1 MYDRVAKKVIVDA
14 GHGGS
19 DPGAINGNIYEKD
32 FNLQSAQYIYNRL
45 RELGIPAELTRTG
58 DTSLPKD
65 ERIAKIKNLGVD
77 PNVILVSNHINSGGG
92 EGAEVVYALR
102 NNSTLANMILDN
114 IGDEGQIKRKVYQR
128 RLPENPSK
136 DYYYIIRET
145 TPSEAVL
152 IEYGFIDNPN
162 DLRKLQNNLTGYAEG
177 VVKALADYM
186 NVPYIRPGDT
196 PSDGDGYYTVV
207 NGDTLWSIA
216 NRYGLTVDE
225 LKQLNNLTSNTIS
238 VGQRLRLRS
247 SSMPTPEDV
256 YTVVKGDTLWSI
268 ANKFGLTV
276 DELKGLNNLQSDIL
290 SVGQTLIVASDTNV
304 PIPPSQED
312 VYIVQSGDSLWGIAR
327 KFDVSVDELIQ
338 YNNLS
343 TLTLQ
348 VGQQLRIPN
357 GESNNM
363 IYHTVQSGDTLWS
376 IAKQYNISVDEL
388 MNANQL
394 TSTLL
399 KLNQVLIIPK

>member
-1 MYDRVAKKVIVDA
+1 
-14 GHGGS
+14 
-19 DPGAINGNIYEKD
+19 
-32 FNLQSAQYIYNRL
+32 
-45 RELGIPAELTRTG
+45 
-58 DTSLPKD
+58 
-65 ERIAKIKNLGVD
+65 
-77 PNVILVSNHINSGGG
+77 
-92 EGAEVVYALR
+92 
-102 NNSTLANMILDN
+102 MILDN

-162 DLRKLQNNLTGYAEG
+162 DLRKLQNNLTDYAEG

-196 PSDGDGYYTVV
+196 SSDGDGYYTVV

-238 VGQRLRLRS
+238 VGQRLRVRS

-256 YTVVKGDTLWSI
+256 YTVVRGDTLWSI

-276 DELKGLNNLQSDIL
+276 DELKRLNNLESDTL
-290 SVGQTLIVASDTNV
+290 SIGQTLIVKPNSDI
-304 PIPPSQED
+304 PIPTPMPED
-312 VYIVQSGDSLWGIAR
+312 VYIVQSGDSLWAIAR
-327 KFDVSVDELIQ
+327 KFNVPVDELIQ

-357 GESNNM
+357 GESNNT

-388 MNANQL
+388 MKANNL

-399 KLNQVLIIPK
+399 KLNQVLTIPK

>member
-1 MYDRVAKKVIVDA
+1 
-14 GHGGS
+14 
-19 DPGAINGNIYEKD
+19 
-32 FNLQSAQYIYNRL
+32 
-45 RELGIPAELTRTG
+45 
-58 DTSLPKD
+58 
-65 ERIAKIKNLGVD
+65 
-77 PNVILVSNHINSGGG
+77 
-92 EGAEVVYALR
+92 
-102 NNSTLANMILDN
+102 MILDN

-162 DLRKLQNNLTGYAEG
+162 DLRKLQNNLTDYAEG

-238 VGQRLRLRS
+238 VGQKLRVRS

-256 YTVVKGDTLWSI
+256 YTVVTGDTLWAI

-276 DELKGLNNLQSDIL
+276 DELKRLNNLEADTL
-290 SVGQTLIVASDTNV
+290 SIGQTLIVKPNSDI
-304 PIPPSQED
+304 PIPTPMPED
-312 VYIVQSGDSLWGIAR
+312 VYIVQSGDSLWAIAR
-327 KFDVSVDELIQ
+327 KFNVSVDELIQ

-348 VGQQLRIPN
+348 VGQQLKIPT
-357 GESNNM
+357 GESNNT

-376 IAKQYNISVDEL
+376 IAKQYNTSVDDL
-388 MNANQL
+388 MKANHL
-394 TSTLL
+394 TSNLL

>member
-1 MYDRVAKKVIVDA
+1 MNPR
-14 GHGGS
+14 
-19 DPGAINGNIYEKD
+19 
-32 FNLQSAQYIYNRL
+32 
-45 RELGIPAELTRTG
+45 
-58 DTSLPKD
+58 
-65 ERIAKIKNLGVD
+65 
-77 PNVILVSNHINSGGG
+77 GG

-162 DLRKLQNNLTGYAEG
+162 DLRKLQNNLTDYAEG

-327 KFDVSVDELIQ
+327 KFNVSVDELIQ

>member
-14 GHGGS
+14 GHGGK

-58 DTSLPKD
+58 DTSLPKN
-65 ERIAKIKNLGVD
+65 ERIAKIKNLGID

-102 NNSTLANMILDN
+102 NNNKLANMILDN
-114 IGDEGQIKRKVYQR
+114 IGSEGQIKRKVYQR

-152 IEYGFIDNPN
+152 IEYGFIDNLN
-162 DLRKLQNNLTGYAEG
+162 DLRKLQNNLTDYAEG

-186 NVPYIRPGDT
+186 NVPYTKPGNVPPVGED
-196 PSDGDGYYTVV
+196 YYTVV

-225 LKQLNNLTSNTIS
+225 LKRLNNLESDVLS
-238 VGQRLRLRS
+238 VGQRLLVRT

-256 YTVVKGDTLWSI
+256 YTVLKGDTLWSI

-276 DELKGLNNLQSDIL
+276 DELKRLNNLESDML
-290 SVGQTLIVASDTNV
+290 SVGQTLVVKSNST
-304 PIPPSQED
+304 IPMPGG

-327 KFDVSVDELIQ
+327 KFNVSVDDLIQ

-348 VGQQLRIPN
+348 VGQKLRIPN
-357 GESNNM
+357 GESNKNT
-363 IYHTVQSGDTLWS
+363 YHTVQNGDTLWS
-376 IAKQYNISVDEL
+376 IAKQYNISVNEL
-388 MNANQL
+388 MNANGL

-399 KLNQVLIIPK
+399 KLNQVLVIPA